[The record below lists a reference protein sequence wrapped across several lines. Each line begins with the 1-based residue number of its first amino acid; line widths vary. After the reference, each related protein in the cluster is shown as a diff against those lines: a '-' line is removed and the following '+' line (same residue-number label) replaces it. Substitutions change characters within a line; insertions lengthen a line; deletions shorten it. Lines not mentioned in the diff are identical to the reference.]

1 MGLFTIRRRIVVRG
15 GRRTSCARG
24 LRNLKT
30 LADTPILLEVGDY
43 DAPRVASL
51 GTFAASIGNQATVLA
66 LTEEGLF
73 GNCHVVTIE
82 KNNLQVADLLIERLE
97 SIVPGLGA
105 NEGGANGRAP
115 VGCRRLLSPDSA
127 MHVELESLET

>member
-1 MGLFTIRRRIVVRG
+1 M
-15 GRRTSCARG
+15 
-24 LRNLKT
+24 KT

-82 KNNLQVADLLIERLE
+82 KNNLQVADL
-97 SIVPGLGA
+97 PGLGA

>member
-15 GRRTSCARG
+15 GRCTSCARG

-66 LTEEGLF
+66 LTEGAVRGEG
-73 GNCHVVTIE
+73 
-82 KNNLQVADLLIERLE
+82 
-97 SIVPGLGA
+97 
-105 NEGGANGRAP
+105 
-115 VGCRRLLSPDSA
+115 
-127 MHVELESLET
+127 